1 MYFLQFKLLKPLTE
15 INNISITQFNSI
27 SFTENQSCLGR
38 WIFIN
43 CYLWNSKILTSINK
57 NNYII
62 MNVLLSKF
70 TTKHNTAPFS
80 QIKIEDYFPAFQEG
94 IALAKTEIDAI
105 VNNPEAPTFENTV
118 VAMDFA
124 GDILDR
130 LSSVFF
136 NLNSAETS
144 DEMQKIAQEVS
155 PLLSEFGND
164 ITLNAAL
171 FAKIKT
177 VYEQK
182 ENLNLT
188 PEQTTLLDKKYKS
201 FSRNGANLPEDKKD
215 QLREIDKELS
225 KLSLQFGENVLA
237 ETNAFEL
244 HLTDEK
250 DLAGLPEGT
259 IEAARLLAKE
269 KEKEGWIF
277 TLDHPSYV
285 PFLTYADNRELRKKM
300 AIAFGARSFQNN
312 EFDNQ
317 ENVLK
322 IAKLRFERANLLGY
336 KTHAH
341 FVLEERMAQSPEKV
355 FTFLND
361 LLAKA
366 KPAAQK
372 EFAELAAF
380 AKELDGI
387 EQLEK
392 WDGAY
397 YSEKL
402 KQQLF
407 NLDDEKLKP
416 YFQLEK
422 VLDGAF
428 TVAKKLYGL
437 TFTEVF
443 DIDKYHEE
451 VTTYEVTDAENNLVS
466 IFYADFFPRK
476 GKRNGAWMTSF
487 KSQSKKDGVNERPHI
502 SNVCNFTK
510 PTETKPSLLTF
521 NEVTTLFHEF
531 GHGLHGMLANTTY
544 PSLSGTSV
552 FWDFVEL
559 PSQIMENWCY
569 EPEALALFANHYE
582 TGEIIPIEYV
592 QKIKESASF
601 QEGMATLRQ
610 LSFGLLD
617 MAWHGQDPTSIT
629 DLKTFETEQFANTQL
644 YPDVK
649 ENAMST
655 AFSHIFQGGY
665 SSGYYSYKWAEVLD
679 ADAFEYFQESGIF
692 NVEVAT
698 KFKENVLSKGG
709 TEHPMIL
716 YKRFRG
722 QEPKPEALLKRAG
735 LL

>member
-1 MYFLQFKLLKPLTE
+1 MNILLQKFGTKLD
-15 INNISITQFNSI
+15 
-27 SFTENQSCLGR
+27 
-38 WIFIN
+38 
-43 CYLWNSKILTSINK
+43 
-57 NNYII
+57 
-62 MNVLLSKF
+62 
-70 TTKHNTAPFS
+70 TAPFS
-80 QIKIEDYFPAFQEG
+80 KIKNEDYLPAFQEA
-94 IALAKTEIDAI
+94 IILAKAEIDAI
-105 VNNPEAPTFENTV
+105 VDNPEKATFQNTIETLS
-118 VAMDFA
+118 FS
-124 GDILDR
+124 GDTLDR
-130 LSSVFF
+130 ISSIFF

-144 DEMQKIAQEVS
+144 DEMQKIAQDVS

-164 ITLNAAL
+164 VRLNASL
-171 FAKIKT
+171 FAKVKT
-177 VYEQK
+177 VYDQRESL
-182 ENLNLT
+182 NLN
-188 PEQTTLLDKKYKS
+188 PEQTTLLEKQYKS
-201 FSRNGANLPEDKKD
+201 FSRNGANLPEGKKN

-259 IEAARLLAKE
+259 IEAARSLAKAQ
-269 KEKEGWIF
+269 EKEGWIF
-277 TLDHPSYV
+277 TLDHPSYI
-285 PFLTYADNRELRKKM
+285 PFVTYADNRELRKKM
-300 AIAFGARSFQNN
+300 AIAFGARGFQNN

-317 ENVLK
+317 EIVLK
-322 IAKLRFERANLLGY
+322 IAKLRFERANILGY

-341 FVLEERMAQSPEKV
+341 FVLEERMAESPEKV
-355 FTFLND
+355 LSFSND

-372 EFAELAAF
+372 EFEQLSAF

-387 EQLEK
+387 EELEK

-422 VLDGAF
+422 VLNGAF
-428 TVAKKLYGL
+428 TIAGKLYGL

-451 VTTYEVTDAENNLVS
+451 VTTYEVTDKNNELVAV
-466 IFYADFFPRK
+466 FYADFFPRK

-487 KSQSKKDGVNERPHI
+487 KSQYVKDGINERPHI

-531 GHGLHGMLANTTY
+531 GHGLHGMLANTVY
-544 PSLSGTSV
+544 PNLSGTSV
-552 FWDFVEL
+552 YWDFVEL

-569 EPEALALFANHYE
+569 EPEALALFAHHYE
-582 TGEIIPIEYV
+582 TGEVIPQEYV

-601 QEGMATLRQ
+601 QEGLATMRQ

-617 MAWHGQDPTSIT
+617 MAWHGQDPTNIT
-629 DLKTFETEQFANTQL
+629 NIKSFETEQFATTQL

-679 ADAFEYFQESGIF
+679 ADAFAYFLEEGIF
-692 NVEVAT
+692 NTDVAE

-709 TEHPMIL
+709 TEHPMLL

-722 QEPKPEALLKRAG
+722 QEPKPDALLKRAG
-735 LL
+735 LI

>member
-1 MYFLQFKLLKPLTE
+1 MT
-15 INNISITQFNSI
+15 
-27 SFTENQSCLGR
+27 
-38 WIFIN
+38 
-43 CYLWNSKILTSINK
+43 ILTQ
-57 NNYII
+57 
-62 MNVLLSKF
+62 KF

-80 QIKIEDYFPAFQEG
+80 QIKIEDYLPAYQEG
-94 IALAKTEIDAI
+94 IALAKAEIDAI
-105 VNNPEAPTFENTV
+105 VNNPEVPTFESTIEPLS
-118 VAMDFA
+118 FS
-124 GDILDR
+124 GDTLDR
-130 LSSVFF
+130 ISNIFF
-136 NLNSAETS
+136 NLNSAETN

-171 FAKIKT
+171 FAKVKT
-177 VYEQK
+177 VYDQRASLH
-182 ENLNLT
+182 LNT
-188 PEQTTLLDKKYKS
+188 EQTTLLDKQYKS
-201 FSRNGANLPEDKKD
+201 FSRNGANLSEGKKN

-237 ETNAFEL
+237 ETQAFEL
-244 HLTDEK
+244 HITSDK

-259 IEAARLLAKE
+259 IEAARSLAKAQ
-269 KEKEGWIF
+269 EKEGWIF
-277 TLDHPSYV
+277 TLDHPSYI
-285 PFLTYADNRELRKKM
+285 PFVTYADNRELRKKM
-300 AIAFGARSFQNN
+300 AIAFGARGFQNN
-312 EFDNQ
+312 ELDNQ
-317 ENVLK
+317 EIVLK

-341 FVLEERMAQSPEKV
+341 FVLEERMAESPEKV
-355 FTFLND
+355 FSFSND

-366 KPAAQK
+366 KPAAK
-372 EFAELAAF
+372 REFAQLTAF
-380 AKELDGI
+380 AKDLDGI
-387 EQLEK
+387 DQLEK

-422 VLDGAF
+422 VLNGAF
-428 TVAKKLYGL
+428 TIAGKLFGL

-451 VTTYEVTDAENNLVS
+451 VMTYEVTDKNKQLIA

-487 KSQSKKDGVNERPHI
+487 KSQYIKDGVNERPHI

-544 PSLSGTSV
+544 PNLSGTSV
-552 FWDFVEL
+552 YWDFVEL

-569 EPEALALFANHYE
+569 EPEALALFAHHYE
-582 TGEIIPIEYV
+582 TGEVIPQDYV

-601 QEGMATLRQ
+601 QEGLATMRQ

-617 MAWHGQDPTSIT
+617 MAWHGKDPTQIT
-629 DLKTFETEQFANTQL
+629 NLKDFETEQFAATQL
-644 YPDVK
+644 YPDVA

-679 ADAFEYFQESGIF
+679 ADAFAYFQENGIF
-692 NVEVAT
+692 NTEIAEQ
-698 KFKENVLSKGG
+698 FKENILSKGG

-722 QEPKPEALLKRAG
+722 QEPKPDALLKRAG
-735 LL
+735 LI

>member
-1 MYFLQFKLLKPLTE
+1 M
-15 INNISITQFNSI
+15 S
-27 SFTENQSCLGR
+27 
-38 WIFIN
+38 
-43 CYLWNSKILTSINK
+43 
-57 NNYII
+57 
-62 MNVLLSKF
+62 VLLSKF
-70 TTKHNTAPFS
+70 NTKHNTAPFS
-80 QIKIEDYFPAFQEG
+80 QIKIEDYVPAFQEG
-94 IALAKTEIDAI
+94 ITLAKAEIDAI

-124 GDILDR
+124 GDTLDR
-130 LSSVFF
+130 LSSIFF
-136 NLNSAETS
+136 NLNSAETN

-171 FAKIKT
+171 FAKIKS
-177 VYEQK
+177 VYDQK
-182 ENLNLT
+182 ESLNLN

-244 HLTDEK
+244 HLTNIT

-259 IEAARLLAKE
+259 VEAARLLAKE
-269 KEKEGWIF
+269 REKEGWIF

-300 AIAFGARSFQNN
+300 AIAFGAKAFQNN

-341 FVLEERMAQSPEKV
+341 FVLEERMAESPEKV
-355 FTFLND
+355 FSFLND

-372 EFAELAAF
+372 EFAELTAF
-380 AKELDGI
+380 AKKLDGI

-422 VLDGAF
+422 VLEGAF
-428 TVAKKLYGL
+428 TVAQKLYGL

-451 VTTYEVTDAENNLVS
+451 VTTYEVRDAENNLVS

-487 KSQSKKDGVNERPHI
+487 KSQSIKNGINERPHI

-629 DLKTFETEQFANTQL
+629 DLKAFETEQFANTQL

-649 ENAMST
+649 ENAMSP

-692 NVEVAT
+692 NKEVAT

-709 TEHPMIL
+709 TEHPMVL

>member
-1 MYFLQFKLLKPLTE
+1 MSVLTHH
-15 INNISITQFNSI
+15 FN
-27 SFTENQSCLGR
+27 
-38 WIFIN
+38 
-43 CYLWNSKILTSINK
+43 
-57 NNYII
+57 
-62 MNVLLSKF
+62 
-70 TTKHNTAPFS
+70 TKYNTAPFS
-80 QIKIEDYFPAFQEG
+80 KIKNEDFLPAFQKG
-94 IALAKTEIDAI
+94 IELAKAEIDAI
-105 VNNPEAPTFENTV
+105 IRNPIKPTFENTIE
-118 VAMDFA
+118 ALAFSGA
-124 GDILDR
+124 ILDR
-130 LSSVFF
+130 ISSIFF

-164 ITLNAAL
+164 IRLNPDL
-171 FAKIKT
+171 FARVKA

-182 ENLNLT
+182 EHLNLNT
-188 PEQTTLLDKKYKS
+188 EQTTLLDKKYKS
-201 FSRNGANLPEDKKD
+201 FSRNGANLPEDKKN

-237 ETNAFEL
+237 ETHAFEL
-244 HLTDEK
+244 HITDEN

-259 IEAARLLAKE
+259 REAARSLAKSQ
-269 KEKEGWIF
+269 EKEGWIF
-277 TLDHPSYV
+277 TLDHPSYI
-285 PFLTYADNRELRKKM
+285 PFVTYADNRELRKKM
-300 AIAFGARSFQNN
+300 AIAFGARAFQNN

-317 ENVLK
+317 EIVLK
-322 IAKLRFERANLLGY
+322 IAKLRFDRAQVLGY
-336 KTHAH
+336 KTHSH
-341 FVLEERMAQSPEKV
+341 FVLEERMAETPEKV
-355 FTFLND
+355 ISFSND

-366 KPAAQK
+366 KPAAEK
-372 EFAELAAF
+372 EFAQLAAF

-407 NLDDEKLKP
+407 SLDDEILKP

-428 TVAKKLYGL
+428 TIAQKLYGI
-437 TFTEVF
+437 TFEEIF
-443 DIDKYHEE
+443 EIDKYHED
-451 VTTYEVTDAENNLVS
+451 VKTYEVKDEDEQLVA

-487 KSQSKKDGVNERPHI
+487 KSQYIKKGINERPHI

-531 GHGLHGMLANTTY
+531 GHALHGILANTTY

-552 FWDFVEL
+552 YWDFVEL

-569 EPEALALFANHYE
+569 EPEALALFAYHYE
-582 TGEIIPIEYV
+582 TGEMIPMELV
-592 QKIKESASF
+592 HKIKESASF
-601 QEGMATLRQ
+601 QEGMATMRQ

-617 MAWHGQDPTSIT
+617 MGWHGQDPTNIKNI
-629 DLKTFETEQFANTQL
+629 KTFETEQFAATQL

-649 ENAMST
+649 ENAMSN

-679 ADAFEYFQESGIF
+679 ADAFEYFQEKGIF
-692 NVEVAT
+692 NKEVAT
-698 KFKENVLSKGG
+698 KFKENILSKGG

-735 LL
+735 LV